1 MERMAGG
8 GAGGLDSNDLTNV
21 LRGKTFN
28 FLRSFENDF
37 FFRHGSK

>member
-21 LRGKTFN
+21 LRGKN
-28 FLRSFENDF
+28 F
-37 FFRHGSK
+37 